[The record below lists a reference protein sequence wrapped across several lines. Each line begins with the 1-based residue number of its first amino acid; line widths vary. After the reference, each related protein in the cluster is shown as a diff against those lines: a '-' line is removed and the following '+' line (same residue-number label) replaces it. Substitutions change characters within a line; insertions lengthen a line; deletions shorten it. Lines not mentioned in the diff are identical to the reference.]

1 MANLQWTN
9 AKLKQ
14 IGTSDEMQY
23 DDAFT
28 MQEIEAED
36 VANFN
41 YIAGMVPF
49 IQKII
54 ADVSL
59 HLSNYMYL
67 IPPLF
72 SYKHPSKN
80 VKLVF

>member
-1 MANLQWTN
+1 MVLLADDYVRQQFSSGDTGDMSMSNLQWTN

-54 ADVSL
+54 ADVS
-59 HLSNYMYL
+59 
-67 IPPLF
+67 F
-72 SYKHPSKN
+72 HPK
-80 VKLVF
+80 